1 MLTPIVISSTVAW
14 AIIVAIAV
22 YTAFK
27 FRDTL
32 DFNAL
37 VVMVS
42 TAIWVPTIIGLGAHT
57 AWPIVALV
65 LLVLILLFEAF
76 VASVIVIVEEHTA
89 DMMERNDVIHITE
102 GLRRPSRGP

>member
-1 MLTPIVISSTVAW
+1 MLALITLGSTVAW
-14 AIIVAIAV
+14 ALIVTIAV
-22 YTAFK
+22 YIAFK

-32 DFNAL
+32 NFNAL
-37 VVMVS
+37 VVLVS
-42 TAIWVPTIIGLGAHT
+42 SAIWVPTIIGLGAHT

-76 VASVIVIVEEHTA
+76 IASVIVIVEEHMA
-89 DMMERNDVIHITE
+89 DTMERRDVIQITE

>member
-1 MLTPIVISSTVAW
+1 MLTLITLGSTVIW
-14 AIIVAIAV
+14 ALIVAIAV
-22 YTAFK
+22 YTIFK

-37 VVMVS
+37 VVIVS
-42 TAIWVPTIIGLGAHT
+42 SAIWVPTIIGLGAHT

-76 VASVIVIVEEHTA
+76 VASVIVIVEEHMA
-89 DMMERNDVIHITE
+89 DMMERNDVIQVTTE
-102 GLRRPSRGP
+102 SLAF